1 MKPKTTTE
9 EKKTTKNKNKLD
21 FKKGMLGKFVSNK
34 QAKLGKG
41 KDKQKKKRKK
51 THKESF
57 VKKGLM
63 DKKKI

>member
-1 MKPKTTTE
+1 M
-9 EKKTTKNKNKLD
+9 D

-34 QAKLGKG
+34 QAKLRERKRQA
-41 KDKQKKKRKK
+41 KEKEKKP
-51 THKESF
+51 HKEPS